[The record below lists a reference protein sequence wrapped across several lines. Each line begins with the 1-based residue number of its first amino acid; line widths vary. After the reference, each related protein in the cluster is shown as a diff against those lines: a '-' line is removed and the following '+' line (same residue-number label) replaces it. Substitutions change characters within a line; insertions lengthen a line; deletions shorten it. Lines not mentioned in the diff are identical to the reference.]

1 MSHIESR
8 PSKRS
13 KSEYDFIVDCEEL
26 QGAKLEKFMDALKG
40 HALSIML
47 HSEEGGGI
55 CQLHINNWPF
65 NFRFSMQIWINFSY

>member
-1 MSHIESR
+1 MIGKNILFHCPQDHKVNMSHIESR

-40 HALSIML
+40 HAFSIML

-55 CQLHINNWPF
+55 YQLHINN
-65 NFRFSMQIWINFSY
+65 